1 MDSRKKQL
9 NRFNTF
15 TDIFKTMKNFSLLSI
30 LFLIISCSSPSEKN
44 TLKFTKET
52 YSGEWPFSVNE
63 IEVYCSGYTEIY
75 GRTND
80 GKIYALNGS
89 AKGAS
94 HDNKSIRKVEEIW
107 LDDPNWAG
115 LKISYGDFI
124 TQGLTLCEN
133 K

>member
-1 MDSRKKQL
+1 
-9 NRFNTF
+9 
-15 TDIFKTMKNFSLLSI
+15 MKNLTLFSI
-30 LFLIISCSSPSEKN
+30 LILILSCSPPATKK
-44 TLKFTKET
+44 TLKFTKQD
-52 YSGEWPFSVNE
+52 YIGEWPFSVNE

-94 HDNKSIRKVEEIW
+94 HDNKSISKVEEIW

-124 TQGLTLCEN
+124 TQGLALCET